1 MRAEEE
7 GRIGPGRLALAI
19 GLFAIGFLSL
29 RTAVDFDYG
38 WHLANGRHLLDGVL
52 LGGRDVYS
60 WTTAGAPWVAH
71 EWLTEA
77 AMAALHDALGPT
89 AVSLAAALVVA
100 VGFGLVAAR
109 LRGRGFG
116 RATTLA
122 TIGLGF
128 AGTLV
133 SMGVR
138 PQLLELLFLGATLLF
153 VDGWL
158 GGRIGRGGVWAL
170 AGAGALL
177 WANTHG
183 SFLLLPGV
191 LGIATV
197 SALLGRGR
205 RWPEMA
211 GATVIAALVP
221 LLNPWGV
228 TLYGFA
234 GQSLTSDIT
243 GRLVQEWRPPDPLAT
258 SFLPFTL
265 TLILVGIGLVAILRL
280 RSGEP
285 RARLVFDLIV
295 AAAFLALAL
304 RSGRHVMLFGVAAA
318 PLLAAGWSTL
328 GARAAGLLGRRRST
342 AAPERPTRRPIDPRG
357 RDIVDAVVFVAVT
370 AALVAGGLL
379 MVGPAAQRRA
389 TDATYPTGLLSAL
402 DEAVAADPD
411 PHLFNEYT
419 WGGFLIAARPG
430 VRVFI
435 DGRSEV
441 YGDAQLARYAAIAE
455 GGPDAPPTL
464 DDLAVDLVLVRA
476 DSPLARALLEAGGW
490 SELARDA
497 VGVLLARAG
506 AHA

>member
-1 MRAEEE
+1 VSGGE
-7 GRIGPGRLALAI
+7 GRFGPGRLALAVGI
-19 GLFAIGFLSL
+19 VAIGFLSL

-38 WHLANGRHLLDGVL
+38 WHLANGRHLGDGVL
-52 LGGRDVYS
+52 FGGVDVYS
-60 WTTAGAPWVAH
+60 WTAAGSPWVAH
-71 EWLTEA
+71 EWLTEVG
-77 AMAALHDALGPT
+77 MAALHDALGPT
-89 AVSLAAALVVA
+89 AVSFATALIVA
-100 VGFGLVAAR
+100 MAFGLVALR
-109 LRGRGFG
+109 VRGRGFG

-138 PQLLELLFLGATLLF
+138 PQLLELLYLGATLLL
-153 VDGWL
+153 VDAWL
-158 GGRIGRGGVWAL
+158 AGRIGRGRLWVL

-191 LGIATV
+191 LGAATGAAV
-197 SALLGRGR
+197 FGRER
-205 RWPEMA
+205 RWREMA
-211 GATVIAALVP
+211 MATVIAGAVP
-221 LLNPWGV
+221 VLNPWGLA
-228 TLYGFA
+228 LYGFA
-234 GQSLTSDIT
+234 AQSLTSDIT
-243 GRLVQEWRPPDPLAT
+243 GRLVQEWRPPDLLAP

-265 TLILVGIGLVAILRL
+265 ALVLAGLGLVTALVR
-280 RSGEP
+280 RAAEP
-285 RARLVFDLIV
+285 RPRLVFDLLV

-318 PLLAAGWSTL
+318 PLLAAGWSAL
-328 GARAAGLLGRRRST
+328 GARATSLLRHARPT
-342 AAPERPTRRPIDPRG
+342 PAPERPRRPIDPRG
-357 RDIVDAVVFVAVT
+357 RDLVNAVVLVAVS
-370 AALVAGGLL
+370 AALAIGGLV
-379 MVGPAAQRRA
+379 MVGPETQRRA
-389 TDATYPTGLLSAL
+389 TDARYPTGLLSAL
-402 DEAVAADPD
+402 DEAVVADRQ

-441 YGDAQLARYAAIAE
+441 YGDGQLARYAAIAE
-455 GGPDAPPTL
+455 GGPDAAAAL
-464 DDLAVDLVLVRA
+464 DDLGVDLVLVRA
-476 DSPLARALLEAGGW
+476 DSPLARALLGAGGW

-506 AHA
+506 THA

>member
-1 MRAEEE
+1 MRADE
-7 GRIGPGRLALAI
+7 GRFGPGRLALAV
-19 GLFAIGFLSL
+19 GLVAIGFLSL
-29 RTAVDFDYG
+29 RTAADFDYG

-52 LGGRDVYS
+52 FGGRDVYS
-60 WTTAGAPWVAH
+60 WTAAGAPWVAH

-77 AMAALHDALGPT
+77 AMAALHDALGAT
-89 AVSLAAALVVA
+89 AVSVAAALIVTMA
-100 VGFGLVAAR
+100 FGLVALR

-116 RATTLA
+116 RPTRLA

-138 PQLLELLFLGATLLF
+138 PQLLELLYLGATLLL
-153 VDGWL
+153 VDAWL
-158 GGRIGRGGVWAL
+158 VGHIGRGRLWTL

-197 SALLGRGR
+197 AALLGHER
-205 RWPEMA
+205 RWPEA
-211 GATVIAALVP
+211 GVATVIAALAP

-228 TLYGFA
+228 ALYGFA

-243 GRLVQEWRPPDPLAT
+243 GRLVQEWRPPDLLAP

-265 TLILVGIGLVAILRL
+265 ALVLAGITLVATLR
-280 RSGEP
+280 RRTEEP

-304 RSGRHVMLFGVAAA
+304 RSGRHVMLFGIAAA
-318 PLLAAGWSTL
+318 PLLAAGWSAL
-328 GARAAGLLGRRRST
+328 GARATPLVRRVRPT
-342 AAPERPTRRPIDPRG
+342 LAPERPHRPIDPQG
-357 RDIVDAVVFVAVT
+357 RDLVNALVLFAVS
-370 AALVAGGLL
+370 AALAIGGLV
-379 MVGPAAQRRA
+379 MVGPDAQRRA
-389 TDATYPTGLLSAL
+389 TDARYPTGLLSAL
-402 DEAVAADPD
+402 DEAVTADPD

-441 YGDAQLARYAAIAE
+441 YGDAQLARYAEIAD
-455 GGPDAPPTL
+455 GGADAAATL
-464 DDLAVDLVLVRA
+464 DDLGVDLVLVKA
-476 DSPLARALLEAGGW
+476 DAPLATALLESGGW
-490 SELARDA
+490 RELERDV

-506 AHA
+506 ARP

>member
-1 MRAEEE
+1 MRADE
-7 GRIGPGRLALAI
+7 GRFGPGRLALAV
-19 GLFAIGFLSL
+19 GLVAIGFLSL
-29 RTAVDFDYG
+29 RTAADFDYG

-52 LGGRDVYS
+52 FGGRDVYS
-60 WTTAGAPWVAH
+60 WTAAGAPWVAH

-77 AMAALHDALGPT
+77 AMAALHDALGAT
-89 AVSLAAALVVA
+89 AVSVAAALIVTMA
-100 VGFGLVAAR
+100 FGLVALR

-116 RATTLA
+116 RPTRLA

-138 PQLLELLFLGATLLF
+138 PQLLELLYLGATLLL
-153 VDGWL
+153 VDAWL
-158 GGRIGRGGVWAL
+158 VGHIGRGRLWTL

-197 SALLGRGR
+197 AALLGHER
-205 RWPEMA
+205 RWPEA
-211 GATVIAALVP
+211 GVATVIAALAP

-228 TLYGFA
+228 ALYGFA

-243 GRLVQEWRPPDPLAT
+243 GRLVQEWRPPDLLAP

-265 TLILVGIGLVAILRL
+265 ALVLAGIALVASLRL

-285 RARLVFDLIV
+285 RARLAFDLIV

-304 RSGRHVMLFGVAAA
+304 RSGRHVMLFGIAAA
-318 PLLAAGWSTL
+318 PLLAAGWSAL
-328 GARAAGLLGRRRST
+328 GARATPLVRRVRPT
-342 AAPERPTRRPIDPRG
+342 LAPERPHRPIDPQG
-357 RDIVDAVVFVAVT
+357 RDLVNALVLFAVS
-370 AALVAGGLL
+370 AALAIGGLV
-379 MVGPAAQRRA
+379 MVGPDAQRRA
-389 TDATYPTGLLSAL
+389 TDARYPTGLLSAL
-402 DEAVAADPD
+402 DEVVAADPD
-411 PHLFNEYT
+411 QHLFNEYT

-441 YGDAQLARYAAIAE
+441 YGDAQLARYAEIAD
-455 GGPDAPPTL
+455 GGADAAATL
-464 DDLAVDLVLVRA
+464 DDLGVDLVLVKA
-476 DSPLARALLEAGGW
+476 DAPLPTALLESGGW
-490 SELARDA
+490 RELERDV

-506 AHA
+506 ARP